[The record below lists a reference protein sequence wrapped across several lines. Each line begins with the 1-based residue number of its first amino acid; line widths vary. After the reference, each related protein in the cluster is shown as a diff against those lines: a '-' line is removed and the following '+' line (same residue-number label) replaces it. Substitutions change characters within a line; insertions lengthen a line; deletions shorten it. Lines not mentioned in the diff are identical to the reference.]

1 MNCSQGRLAE
11 FFLIHLQLGLFR
23 GSIRRL
29 FFLHSGCEGSVMA
42 VGNRV
47 RLLALLLG
55 WALLPVTGWAQT
67 NSAAPAELLQKLQ
80 QASPENGA
88 KLLDDAIAADPANF
102 RLHSYRSLVASRY
115 VAAGK
120 LPEALKQ
127 AEQGCDAMMQHLDDP
142 TAARMTVSSVQM
154 YYSYARRAG
163 NPDTSRAET
172 ALAGLR
178 KVAEQSRD
186 ARYLQPIAQLTVLRG
201 ELLAGSG
208 RSQDAVA
215 AIREELQSLRAAI
228 EQASTSEDA
237 VLAAAKLLQGLQM
250 PALGQSEAEQGA
262 VKQQLQELFADAL
275 KRLPESSAVMSE
287 YLRLQGS
294 EASRLSGTD
303 PEAATRILESAR
315 ALAAESALKEQPAVK
330 AAVAMYAP
338 LDRRIESARLQLQMI
353 GKPAPPLDIAATAHG
368 AAVTAESLKGKVV
381 LLDFWAIW
389 CGPCIAT
396 FPHLN
401 SIYDE
406 FHSRGLE
413 IVGVTRQ
420 YGYQWNAETKRA
432 ARAEGDVSM
441 EAELGMLEEFM
452 KHHELRH
459 STIVTPKE
467 SAMQKQFGV
476 TGIPHAV
483 LIDRQGN
490 VRMIKVG
497 SGEANAKA
505 LHDMVQKLLAE

>member
-1 MNCSQGRLAE
+1 MAGRNLIVSLAVVC
-11 FFLIHLQLGLFR
+11 LW
-23 GSIRRL
+23 
-29 FFLHSGCEGSVMA
+29 M
-42 VGNRV
+42 
-47 RLLALLLG
+47 
-55 WALLPVTGWAQT
+55 LLPVSGMAQT
-67 NSAAPAELLQKLQ
+67 NSAPGAAVGPSEVSRLLQQLQ
-80 QASPENGA
+80 KESPENAA
-88 KLLDDAIAADPANF
+88 KLLDEAIAADPANF

-115 VAAGK
+115 AAAGN

-127 AEQGCDAMMQHLDDP
+127 AEQGCDALLQKIEEPLAAGM
-142 TAARMTVSSVQM
+142 TASSVQM
-154 YYSYARRAG
+154 YYGFARRAG
-163 NPDTSRAET
+163 KADPGRVEA

-178 KVAEQSRD
+178 KAGTQSAD
-186 ARYLQPIAQLTVLRG
+186 GQYLQAIAQLTVLRS
-201 ELLAGSG
+201 ELLASG
-208 RSQDAVA
+208 GRAEDAVA
-215 AIREELQSLRAAI
+215 AIRDELQLLRAAI
-228 EQASTSEDA
+228 EQPSSSEKA
-237 VLAAAKLLQGLQM
+237 VLASARLLQALQL
-250 PALGQSEAEQGA
+250 PFGGQSDADQEAA
-262 VKQQLQELFADAL
+262 KQQLQELFTAAL
-275 KRLPESSAVMSE
+275 TRLPQSSAVLSE
-287 YLRLQGS
+287 YLRVQGS

-303 PEAATRILESAR
+303 PEAATRILEAAR
-315 ALAAESALKEQPAVK
+315 ALAAESELKEQPAVK

-353 GKPAPPLDIAATAHG
+353 GKPAPALDIAATAHG
-368 AAVTAESLKGKVV
+368 TPVTADSLKGKVV

-401 SIYDE
+401 SMYDE
-406 FHSRGLE
+406 FHSRGFE

-420 YGYQWNAETKRA
+420 YGYEWNAETKRA
-432 ARAEGDVSM
+432 SRAEGDVSM
-441 EAELGMLEEFM
+441 EAELAMLEEFM

-459 STIVTPKE
+459 PTIVTPKE

-505 LHDMVQKLLAE
+505 LHDMVQTLLAE